1 MSGYPKDCKFCGQ
14 KIKLSEDSG
23 RWLPYNLD
31 NTAHECRDR
40 DKDST
45 TKKDKGNDKDKPPQP
60 QPQNKKQLTL
70 EDLDQRISKLDA
82 RLKRTESTLYGKED

>member
-31 NTAHECRDR
+31 NTAHECRER
-40 DKDST
+40 E
-45 TKKDKGNDKDKPPQP
+45 KGKQPQP
-60 QPQNKKQLTL
+60 QPKADIEKKQQQQSTLTL
-70 EDLDQRISKLDA
+70 SLESLDIRVKKL
-82 RLKRTESTLYGKED
+82 ESIIFSIYGSSE